1 MGWEDNE
8 FDWMDDS
15 GYSSDGGMDFGDT
28 SDYTNNL
35 DVTTDDW
42 SGAWS
47 GYGNNDY
54 SGSSDW
60 DFDYYNNINYGANG
74 SGWGGYGY
82 SGVGSSPASGAGSGY
97 SSSND
102 SSDSDSSSSS
112 DGGW

>member
-1 MGWEDNE
+1 MGWEDND

-42 SGAWS
+42 SGAWT
-47 GYGNNDY
+47 GYDNNDY

-74 SGWGGYGY
+74 SG
-82 SGVGSSPASGAGSGY
+82 GVDLS
-97 SSSND
+97 
-102 SSDSDSSSSS
+102 
-112 DGGW
+112 